1 MPRNPNQDEID
12 FLMEREFHLSNEV
25 SRIRA
30 RLEELL
36 GKNVVELTVAKPRH
50 LTLVPPP
57 DEGA

>member
-1 MPRNPNQDEID
+1 MPRHNQDEID

-36 GKNVVELTVAKPRH
+36 GQEAVANTVERPRH
-50 LTLVPPP
+50 LHVVPDP